1 MRTSQLSSTSRVRR
15 LIATGMTMGVGL
27 TLTACTVGP
36 NYKPP
41 PAPVPPAFQGTT
53 VSEPPAGSA
62 SIGAG
67 DWWQVFHDSELDALE
82 KQADAAN
89 TDIKIA
95 VTRVDEAAASTAYAH
110 SFLFPTI
117 TAQPSVDRTREAQ
130 NRPNN
135 GATSGKAAT
144 YNDFQLPLVLNYEI
158 DAWGRV
164 RRTVEAARAT
174 QQATVDD
181 FRFVRLT
188 TETTVA
194 IDFYQLRENDQ
205 ELRVLDKTIADLEQT
220 LDLTTNLFTHGL
232 GSELQ
237 VAQAKTLLDQTRASR
252 QTLLISRAQ
261 SEHAIAVLLGR
272 TAEGFSIPV
281 QPDAPAPP
289 IVPIGLPADLLER
302 RPDVLE
308 ADRNVAAATAQIG
321 VAKAA
326 YLPQLSLT
334 GLVGFESSNASTLL
348 NWQNSIA
355 SLAASAVA
363 PVFTA
368 GRLHAGV
375 QQARAAYQGSLVQF
389 EKTVLTS
396 YKEVEDQLSALQ
408 YLQTQSQLQA
418 LAVAD
423 AVRSEQLATD
433 RFKAG
438 LVSYL
443 DVVTAQQEVLFNERT
458 AAQISGQ
465 RMLDTVV
472 LVKALGGGWT
482 RS

>member
-1 MRTSQLSSTSRVRR
+1 VDQ
-15 LIATGMTMGVGL
+15 AT
-27 TLTACTVGP
+27 A
-36 NYKPP
+36 
-41 PAPVPPAFQGTT
+41 
-53 VSEPPAGSA
+53 
-62 SIGAG
+62 I
-67 DWWQVFHDSELDALE
+67 
-82 KQADAAN
+82 
-89 TDIKIA
+89 
-95 VTRVDEAAASTAYAH
+95 TAYTH
-110 SFLFPTI
+110 SYQFPTI
-117 TAQPSVDRTREAQ
+117 TAQPTVDRTREAQ

-135 GATSGKAAT
+135 GATSGQAAT

-188 TETTVA
+188 TEANVA

-205 ELRVLDKTIADLEQT
+205 ELRVLDRTIADLEQT

-237 VAQAKTLLDQTRASR
+237 VAQAKTMLDQTRASR

-281 QPDAPAPP
+281 QPDAPPPP

-326 YLPQLSLT
+326 YFPQLSLT
-334 GLVGFESSNASTLL
+334 GLAGFESSNASTLL
-348 NWQNSIA
+348 DWQNSIA

-375 QQARAAYQGSLVQF
+375 QQARATYQGSLVQF

-443 DVVTAQQEVLFNERT
+443 DVVTAQQAVLFNERT

-482 RS
+482 RT

>member
-1 MRTSQLSSTSRVRR
+1 MHCRWIAAGVAMGIGLS
-15 LIATGMTMGVGL
+15 
-27 TLTACTVGP
+27 LTACTVGP
-36 NYKPP
+36 NYKPTP
-41 PAPVPPAFQGTT
+41 VPVPPAFQGTT
-53 VSEPPAGSA
+53 GPEPLAGSA

-67 DWWQVFHDSELDALE
+67 DWWQVFHDPELDALE

-95 VTRVDEAAASTAYAH
+95 VTRVDQAAAVTAYAH
-110 SFLFPTI
+110 SYLFPTI
-117 TAQPSVDRTREAQ
+117 TAQPTMDRTREAQ

-174 QQATVDD
+174 QQATEDD

-188 TETTVA
+188 AEANVA

-205 ELRVLDKTIADLEQT
+205 ELRVLDRTIEDLEQT
-220 LDLTTNLFTHGL
+220 LDLTTNLFKHGL

-237 VAQAKTLLDQTRASR
+237 VAEAKTLLDQTKASR

-272 TAEGFSIPV
+272 TAESFSIPV
-281 QPDAPAPP
+281 QPDAPPP
-289 IVPIGLPADLLER
+289 PAIPTGLPAEMLER

-321 VAKAA
+321 IAKAA
-326 YLPQLSLT
+326 YFPQLSLT
-334 GLVGFESSNASTLL
+334 GLAGFESSNASTLL
-348 NWQNSIA
+348 DWQNSIA

-375 QQARAAYQGSLVQF
+375 RQATATYQGSLVQF

-408 YLQTQSQLQA
+408 YLATQAQLQSM
-418 LAVAD
+418 AVAD
-423 AVRSEQLATD
+423 ATQSEELATQ
-433 RFKAG
+433 RFKEG

-443 DVVTAQQEVLFNERT
+443 DVVTAQQAVLFNERT

-465 RMLDTVV
+465 RLLDTVV
-472 LVKALGGGWT
+472 LIKALGGGWT

>member
-1 MRTSQLSSTSRVRR
+1 MQSSPSTMIYRRIAALSV
-15 LIATGMTMGVGL
+15 LAGVSFL
-27 TLTACTVGP
+27 LSACRVGP
-36 NYKPP
+36 NYRP
-41 PAPVPPAFQGTT
+41 PAVPVPPSFSGDGVA
-53 VSEPPAGSA
+53 EPAAGSA

-67 DWWQVFHDSELDALE
+67 DWWKVFQDPQLDALE
-82 KQADAAN
+82 RETDAAN
-89 TDIKIA
+89 TDIKVA
-95 VTRVDEAAASTAYAH
+95 VTRVDQAAALTGYSRSY
-110 SFLFPTI
+110 LFPTV
-117 TAQPSVDRTREAQ
+117 TAEPSANRTREAQ

-135 GATSGKAAT
+135 GATSGRAAT

-164 RRTVEAARAT
+164 RRTVEAARAS
-174 QQATVDD
+174 QQATEDD

-188 TETTVA
+188 AEANVA

-205 ELRVLDKTIADLEQT
+205 ELRVLDQMMLDLQQA
-220 LDLTTNLFTHGL
+220 LDLTTNLFKHGL
-232 GSELQ
+232 GSDLQ
-237 VAQAKTLLDQTRASR
+237 VAQAKTLLDQTNASK

-272 TAEGFSIPV
+272 TAEGFTIPL
-281 QPDAPAPP
+281 QPDTLPP
-289 IVPIGLPADLLER
+289 PTIPIGLPADLLQR

-326 YLPQLSLT
+326 YFPRLSLT
-334 GLVGFESSNASTLL
+334 GLAGFESSNSSSILA
-348 NWQNSIA
+348 WQNSIA
-355 SLAASAVA
+355 SLTASAVA

-375 QQARAAYQGSLVQF
+375 QQATAAYQGSLAQY

-396 YKEVEDQLSALQ
+396 YKEVEDQLTALQ
-408 YLQTQSQLQA
+408 YLATQSQLQGQ
-418 LAVAD
+418 AVAD
-423 AVRSEQLATD
+423 ALRSEKLATD

-438 LVSYL
+438 LVNYL
-443 DVVTAQQEVLFNERT
+443 DVITAQQAVLFNQRT
-458 AAQISGQ
+458 ATQISGQ
-465 RMLDTVV
+465 RMLATVV
-472 LVKALGGGWT
+472 LIKALGGGWT